1 MNAIPL
7 YKKHNVSC
15 SAITQYIFFFLKTS
29 LKISK
34 NVLSIQKICL
44 SFFFQAELF
53 KYSTISIYIM
63 DDMILFVLV
72 VLSYHS
78 GLSVLTKVLQ
88 LLKHYD

>member
-1 MNAIPL
+1 MYYQFRRYA
-7 YKKHNVSC
+7 YH
-15 SAITQYIFFFLKTS
+15 
-29 LKISK
+29 
-34 NVLSIQKICL
+34 
-44 SFFFQAELF
+44 FFQAELF
-53 KYSTISIYIM
+53 KYSTFSIYIM

>member
-1 MNAIPL
+1 MFLVLPLHNA
-7 YKKHNVSC
+7 S
-15 SAITQYIFFFLKTS
+15 FF
-29 LKISK
+29 SK
-34 NVLSIQKICL
+34 NQLENIKKCIINSEDMLII
-44 SFFFQAELF
+44 FFQAELF
-53 KYSTISIYIM
+53 KYSTFSIYIM